1 MEPECGM
8 TDVFVRGGRDT
19 RNARAQREKK
29 ERVRTWGESSQGN
42 QGLWGK
48 SNMLAP

>member
-1 MEPECGM
+1 M
-8 TDVFVRGGRDT
+8 TDVLVRGGRDT
-19 RNARAQREKK
+19 RNALAQRGKK
-29 ERVRTWGESSQGN
+29 KKKCVRTWEESSQGN